1 MKEVHKARKEFRGF
15 YGALAHE
22 ISTQSLP
29 NWLIGVG
36 SRPGN
41 DPVQIM
47 ETPSSLQRSVTHLL
61 NKPCFSFTNQEHL
74 PLAGTPHPGALDT
87 KACEIRVLLVWR
99 KLSGVGGG
107 VQGKRSC
114 PERGDRKGDMGGV
127 CGQGVHREVGAWGQ
141 LTGQSL
147 PGMSSTS

>member
-61 NKPCFSFTNQEHL
+61 NKPCFSFTNREHL

-107 VQGKRSC
+107 KCKGREAAQREATGRGTWVGYVGKGC
-114 PERGDRKGDMGGV
+114 TGKWVP
-127 CGQGVHREVGAWGQ
+127 GA
-141 LTGQSL
+141 
-147 PGMSSTS
+147 SSRDKAYLV